1 MKLEEII
8 SKYGVPDPKIVG
20 KLPKGGMQLDFVGH
34 ADTQKALSE
43 IDPTWTMEP
52 VAFDEFGLPAFR
64 VENGMAHMAAWMTLL
79 GVRRLGVGSVQ
90 ASKPDLFKELLSD
103 ALRNCAMR
111 HNVYLALWSKSEWE
125 DVTYTSSTPLVK
137 PSPVKSVSA
146 QPSDPLVSMD
156 NIKRFVEACKS
167 AGLNHEQ
174 IAKTAKVD
182 LADLKES
189 QMPALR
195 EAFAKAKDL
204 AAQFA
209 DEDYVAQ
216 EDPNELPPEL
226 MDDLNPNFKNTEEA
240 VAAVINMFSAEE
252 VIAESKANHPANGS
266 PQIKE
271 PGAPATT
278 KQIGMFRAL
287 ASGKGIATKAE
298 QLSMASDSTGRV
310 IESLEALTKSE
321 ISELITILKA

>member
-34 ADTQKALSE
+34 ADVTKMLIE
-43 IDPTWTMEP
+43 IDPEWTWEP
-52 VAFDEFGLPAFR
+52 TAFDVNGLPAYR
-64 VENGMAHMAAWMTLL
+64 VENGMAHMAGWLTIL
-79 GVRRLGVGSVQ
+79 GVRRLGVGSVMHN
-90 ASKPDLFKELLSD
+90 KPDLLKELISD
-103 ALRNCAMR
+103 FIRNAAMR
-111 HNVYLALWSKSEWE
+111 FGVCLALWTKQEWE
-125 DVTYTSSTPLVK
+125 DVSHTPSTPVAK
-137 PSPVKSVSA
+137 PAPVAKVEPA
-146 QPSDPLVSMD
+146 KPSDPLVSMD
-156 NIKRFVEACKS
+156 NIKRFVDACKT

-174 IAKTAKVD
+174 IAKSAKLD

-195 EAFAKAKDL
+195 EAFAKAKEL
-204 AAQFA
+204 AAQFN
-209 DEDYVAQ
+209 DTE
-216 EDPNELPPEL
+216 PEV
-226 MDDLNPNFKNTEEA
+226 MDDFNPNFKNTEEA

>member
-34 ADTQKALSE
+34 ADVTKMLIE
-43 IDPTWTMEP
+43 IDPEWTWEP
-52 VAFDEFGLPAFR
+52 TAFDANGLPAYR
-64 VENGMAHMAAWMTLL
+64 VENGMAHMAGWLTIL
-79 GVRRLGVGSVQ
+79 GVRRLGIGSVMHN
-90 ASKPDLFKELLSD
+90 KPDLLKELISD
-103 ALRNCAMR
+103 FIRNAAMR
-111 HNVYLALWSKSEWE
+111 FGVCLALWTKQEWE
-125 DVTYTSSTPLVK
+125 DVSHTPSAPVAK
-137 PSPVKSVSA
+137 PAPVKSVSA

-209 DEDYVAQ
+209 DTE
-216 EDPNELPPEL
+216 PEV
-226 MDDLNPNFKNTEEA
+226 MDDFNPNFKNTEEA